1 MNDSSNSRDSSNTGP
16 ALVGFAL
23 GAVVGAG
30 LALLLA
36 PASGKKVRGQIATVA
51 RRWNKDT
58 RGTLNHVRGAL
69 GEDVRSAVEAG
80 RDAFKRSRRDPNP
93 TRPISR
99 SALDD

>member
-1 MNDSSNSRDSSNTGP
+1 MNDSSNSRDTSNPGP
-16 ALVGFAL
+16 AVVGFAL

-36 PASGKKVRGQIATVA
+36 PASAEKMRGQIASAA
-51 RRWNKDT
+51 RRWNKNT
-58 RGTLNHVRGAL
+58 RSTLDHTRQRL
-69 GEDVRSAVEAG
+69 GEDARSAVEAG
-80 RDAFKRSRRDPNP
+80 RDAFKRSRRDSNP